1 MPNGHWFEMDR
12 QLYFEGD
19 NFLLQDLDRIRAL
32 RQLVRSSLQIL
43 ARLEKQAGANTE
55 AVEAERAYLDA
66 THREIQRLER
76 KVLYSEFG
84 FL

>member
-1 MPNGHWFEMDR
+1 MDR
-12 QLYFEGD
+12 QLNFDGD
-19 NFLLQDLDRIRAL
+19 NFLLGDLDRIRAL
-32 RQLVRSSLQIL
+32 RQSVRSSLQAL
-43 ARLEKQAGANTE
+43 AGLEKHGGANTE